1 MWSVHRNYQE
11 VSTNDVEKREDCC
24 LKAKYENQKI
34 MDHKRLK
41 PSPLQ
46 EKEGLPSQSKD
57 FLVTVETL
65 KKDCEG

>member
-1 MWSVHRNYQE
+1 MLSVHRNYQE
-11 VSTNDVEKREDCC
+11 ASASDVEQREDCC
-24 LKAKYENQKI
+24 LKAKYENQQI

-46 EKEGLPSQSKD
+46 EKEGLPSESKD

-65 KKDCEG
+65 KKRL